1 MDCDD
6 DFLVTMSI
14 NSPRSSVAVGTPK
27 VSTIFVREL
36 QSGKV
41 VNFKVVLR
49 FALER
54 AFNFFLL
61 CNLNVFTAP

>member
-1 MDCDD
+1 
-6 DFLVTMSI
+6 MSI

-41 VNFKVVLR
+41 VNFKVILR

-54 AFNFFLL
+54 AERAERAFNFLLL
-61 CNLNVFTAP
+61 CNLNVFTAS